1 MNSVAENKPALE
13 PMDHEYDGI
22 REYDNPMPGWWVWMF
37 AFTIV
42 FSVLYGIYYHSNVPG
57 RDLLTDYEMAVG
69 EDLKARFAEMGDL
82 KTDQAS
88 ILQYMQKS
96 DYVSAGMSIYK
107 GNCVSCHGPNA
118 EGLVGPNLTDEAWK
132 NVKELPDVVR
142 VVREGAN
149 NGAMPAWK
157 TRMHPNEVV
166 LVAAY
171 VATLRGK
178 NLPGPRPAEG
188 AVISPWNAAEAKSG
202 Q

>member
-1 MNSVAENKPALE
+1 
-13 PMDHEYDGI
+13 MDHEYDGI

-37 AFTIV
+37 AFTVV
-42 FSVLYGIYYHSNVPG
+42 FSVIYGIYYHSNVPG
-57 RDLLTDYEMAVG
+57 RDLITDYEMAVG

-82 KTDQAS
+82 KSDAAS

-107 GNCVSCHGPNA
+107 GNCISCHGPNA

-132 NVKELPDVVR
+132 NVKDLPDVAR

-178 NLPGPRPAEG
+178 NLIGPRPAEG
-188 AVISPWNAAEAKSG
+188 TVISAWNAGQAKSG

>member
-1 MNSVAENKPALE
+1 MNSAAENQTTQD
-13 PMDHEYDGI
+13 PMEHEYDGI

-37 AFTIV
+37 VFTII
-42 FSVLYGIYYHSNVPG
+42 FAVLYGIYYHSDVPG
-57 RDLLTDYEMAVG
+57 RDLITDYEMAVG

-82 KTDQAS
+82 KSDTAS
-88 ILQYMQKS
+88 ILQYAKKS
-96 DYVSAGMSIYK
+96 DYVSAGMSIFK

-118 EGLVGPNLTDEAWK
+118 EGLVGPNLTDDAWK
-132 NVKELPDVVR
+132 NVKELSDIPR
-142 VVREGAN
+142 VIRDGAN

-178 NLPGPRPAEG
+178 NLSGPRPPEGVVIPAWSSAE
-188 AVISPWNAAEAKSG
+188 VKSG

>member
-1 MNSVAENKPALE
+1 MNSVAENKPVRE

-37 AFTIV
+37 AFTII

-57 RDLLTDYEMAVG
+57 RDPITDYEMAVG

-82 KTDQAS
+82 KSDAAS
-88 ILQYMQKS
+88 ILQYMQKG

-118 EGLVGPNLTDEAWK
+118 EGLVGPNLTDEVWK
-132 NVKELPDVVR
+132 NVKELPDVAR
-142 VVREGAN
+142 VVRDGAN

-188 AVISPWNAAEAKSG
+188 AVISAWNAADAKSG

>member
-1 MNSVAENKPALE
+1 ME
-13 PMDHEYDGI
+13 HEYDGI

-37 AFTIV
+37 AFTIA
-42 FSVLYGIYYHSNVPG
+42 FSVLYGIYYHSDVPG
-57 RDLLTDYEMAVG
+57 RDLITDYEMAVG

-82 KTDQAS
+82 KTDAAS
-88 ILQYMQKS
+88 LLLYMKKS
-96 DYVSAGMSIYK
+96 DYVSAGMSIFK

-118 EGLVGPNLTDEAWK
+118 EGLVGPNLTDDTWK
-132 NVKELPDVVR
+132 NVKELADVPR
-142 VVREGAN
+142 VIRDGAN

-171 VATLRGK
+171 IATLRGK
-178 NLPGPRPAEG
+178 NLPGPRAPEGVVIPAWS
-188 AVISPWNAAEAKSG
+188 SPEVKSG